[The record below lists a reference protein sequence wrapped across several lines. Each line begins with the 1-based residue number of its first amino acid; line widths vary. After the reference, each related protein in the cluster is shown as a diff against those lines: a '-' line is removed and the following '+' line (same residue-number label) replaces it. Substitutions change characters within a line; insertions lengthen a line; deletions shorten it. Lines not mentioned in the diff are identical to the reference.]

1 MLLAFNNLGMSIL
14 AIDLGGTK
22 LAAAVFTDMGDRL
35 SEDTLLLESRTG
47 KVVGE
52 LIINLSKKFIQVHQ
66 RTEDPIQS
74 IGISVPGISNEQT
87 GTVWAPN
94 IPGWEA
100 YPLLREIQDNTGNI
114 PVVVSG
120 DRNCYIAGEHWKGNA
135 QNCSNAIFIAVG
147 TGIGAGILADG
158 KILNGANNI
167 AGAIGWMALERPFVT
182 AHHSSGCFESM
193 ASGPG
198 MVLLAKRI
206 LETNKAYAGALRST
220 PASQITSH
228 DLFSA
233 YSNRDI
239 IAIEVLNHCIEL
251 WGMATA
257 NLVSIF
263 NPEKIIFG
271 GGIFG
276 PAIQFIPAIEQEAR
290 KWAQPI
296 SMQHVSIEASALKN
310 HAGLYGAAWQALQHT
325 RQKDSHA

>member
-1 MLLAFNNLGMSIL
+1 MSIL

-22 LAAAVFTDMGDRL
+22 LATAVFTDMGDLL
-35 SEDTLLLESRTG
+35 SEETDLLGSRTG
-47 KVVGE
+47 KSVGE
-52 LIINLSKKFIQVHQ
+52 LIIYQTKKFIEAS
-66 RTEDPIQS
+66 RKTADPVQS
-74 IGISVPGISNEQT
+74 IGISVPGISNVQT

-158 KILNGANNI
+158 KILNGLNNI

-182 AHHSSGCFESM
+182 ARHSSGCFESM
-193 ASGPG
+193 ASGTG
-198 MVLLAKRI
+198 MVLMAKKF
-206 LETNKAYAGALRST
+206 LETDKKYTGVLKGIAVSK
-220 PASQITSH
+220 ITAQ

-233 YSNRDI
+233 YLNKDV

-296 SMQHVSIEASALKN
+296 SMQHVSFEASALKN
-310 HAGLYGAAWQALQHT
+310 RAGLYGAAWQASQHT
-325 RQKDSHA
+325 KQKDAYV